1 MNKEKLVN
9 LGEEVLTD
17 IDTDLE
23 KRLRKHLEIE
33 LCRRLSLLFDRAG
46 SFISQGH
53 SKDASL
59 ESQKSHEAVKP
70 VLDDCMDRLFPHL
83 KTK

>member
-1 MNKEKLVN
+1 MNKEKLVD

-17 IDTDLE
+17 IDKDLE
-23 KRLRKHLEIE
+23 KRLRQHLEVE

-59 ESQKSHEAVKP
+59 ESQKSHKSVKP

-83 KTK
+83 ETK